1 MLRSCKQSSLIVI
14 NRTASRESVHQMA
27 RPIPSQGR
35 PVSRQTSRAT
45 CQSTIMHD
53 WWHDPAWLV
62 ARSNTTSYDLY
73 SQVQSFEHDHRPCC
87 DQICSY
93 DHPRL
98 LRSIARFVSDLSAIS
113 LILWSYIGRNM
124 FAWPVWLGLKRW
136 NINLVVPIKATTVT
150 WPFFLHDR
158 PWI

>member
-1 MLRSCKQSSLIVI
+1 MKWNINGTKENNIIQCKIIANSISNAKSSNRLTSMTRNDMKLGVNLVGLSKTQEFRGQIGDIPGSHKCYLRTKPLWYEIASKWRLVARPMLRSCKQSSLIVI

-62 ARSNTTSYDLY
+62 ARSNTTSYDL
-73 SQVQSFEHDHRPCC
+73 
-87 DQICSY
+87 
-93 DHPRL
+93 
-98 LRSIARFVSDLSAIS
+98 
-113 LILWSYIGRNM
+113 
-124 FAWPVWLGLKRW
+124 
-136 NINLVVPIKATTVT
+136 
-150 WPFFLHDR
+150 
-158 PWI
+158 